1 MSHCPKEGRLL
12 SLHLRKEM
20 DTLSKIKV
28 LHGTTDL
35 NKEPLTSVETF
46 HGTKGSLQLL

>member
-1 MSHCPKEGRLL
+1 
-12 SLHLRKEM
+12 M

-46 HGTKGSLQLL
+46 HGTKGSLQWKKKASLDY